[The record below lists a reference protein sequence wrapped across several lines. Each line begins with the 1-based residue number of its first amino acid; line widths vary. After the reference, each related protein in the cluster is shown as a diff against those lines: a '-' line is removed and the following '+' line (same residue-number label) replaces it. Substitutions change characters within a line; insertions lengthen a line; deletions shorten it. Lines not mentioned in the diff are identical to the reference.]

1 MTISKNRLFFLS
13 IWHILNVKVENIQYV
28 QVQLKSNQMIG
39 IAYKFMKCDF
49 AKQKT
54 KNNSSPIER
63 ESQSDMIEKLL
74 LIFVLAF
81 MSRMLQVM

>member
-1 MTISKNRLFFLS
+1 MSMTISKNRLFFLS

-28 QVQLKSNQMIG
+28 QLKSNQMIG

-54 KNNSSPIER
+54 KSNSSPIER